1 MSHGF
6 ESLRVGI
13 PAATSTNFNSITV
26 CPLRPKQTQ
35 TGQSKEHLL
44 AGLWGTHCDFSLCP
58 CRCHCHC
65 HCHCHLC
72 RICVVGRCRQHS
84 QSHERC
90 SSARRHPIG
99 GVRRVPSRR
108 RGRLHQHASHRRG
121 RMVRSDGI
129 WKEAEQ
135 DMHCCIHSVT
145 CSDHLTTEG
154 HSYYIKN
161 QQDATLAVLFISNC
175 KITLHVSDA
184 SRVHHQE
191 Y

>member
-1 MSHGF
+1 MSHGI

-35 TGQSKEHLL
+35 TGQSREHLL
-44 AGLWGTHCDFSLCP
+44 AGLWGTHCDWSLCSW
-58 CRCHCHC
+58 RCHCR
-65 HCHCHLC
+65 LC

-108 RGRLHQHASHRRG
+108 RGRLHQHASHTRG
-121 RMVRSDGI
+121 RMMRSDGI

-135 DMHCCIHSVT
+135 DKHCCIHSVT
-145 CSDHLTTEG
+145 CSDPLTTER
-154 HSYYIKN
+154 HSCYTQLALKHFP
-161 QQDATLAVLFISNC
+161 TLLNRGVHTTDDFRGTPGVVMN
-175 KITLHVSDA
+175 
-184 SRVHHQE
+184 RVILM
-191 Y
+191 